1 MRLALRLARTGV
13 PAAALILAMIPAVF
27 QSQTPVARVEFGGE
41 ADLGV
46 ALEQP
51 RDMRFTRSGV
61 VVVENSAPYV
71 RLLSRSGRL
80 LHAGVK
86 AGSGPGEVRHISAVA
101 ISSSRD
107 ALLIFDPALRR
118 VNRFRVADSVSLVNA
133 HSVPLHVEAA
143 CLLGDN
149 LWVAGVHGEQ
159 AVVHRLVLREG
170 KYVVGQSLG
179 SFQIGHPLQ
188 DNRLFRMQVVSS
200 RVLCSETRNQIALGS
215 RHLGVIQ
222 RINVATGAVS
232 MLKVPGF
239 MPLQF
244 SLEGPSLV
252 LQHGPE
258 GVADEIVSLF
268 ERPDG
273 YRVMVGRTDKTHR
286 GDGDFLSVREVFVP
300 FNATAPNKVRML
312 KELELDRDGLRV
324 LCYSAAPF
332 PMGAVVGNGA
342 GCKVR

>member
-1 MRLALRLARTGV
+1 MNWCSGVTALC
-13 PAAALILAMIPAVF
+13 MAVCSTVVEA
-27 QSQTPVARVEFGGE
+27 QSPTTRAEFGGE

-51 RDMRFTRSGV
+51 RDMLFTRSGV
-61 VVVENSAPYV
+61 VVVESSAPFV
-71 RLLSRSGRL
+71 RLLSMSGRL
-80 LHAGVK
+80 LHSGVR

-101 ISSSRD
+101 MSPSRD

-118 VNRFRVADSVSLVNA
+118 VNRFRVTDSIGLVDA
-133 HSVPLHVEAA
+133 RSVPLHVDAA

-188 DNRLFRMQVVSS
+188 DNRLFRSQIVSS
-200 RVLCSETRNQIALGS
+200 RIACSETRNQIALGS

-239 MPLQF
+239 EPLQF
-244 SLEGPSLV
+244 TLEGSSVV
-252 LQHGPE
+252 LQYGPQ

-268 ERPDG
+268 EQPDG
-273 YRVMVGRTDKTHR
+273 FRVVVGRTDKTHR
-286 GDGDFLSVREVFVP
+286 GDGDFLSVREILVP
-300 FNATAPNKVRML
+300 FNVAASSKVRL
-312 KELELDRDGLRV
+312 LAEAELDRDGTRV
-324 LCYSAAPF
+324 LCYSAVPF
-332 PMGAVVGNGA
+332 PQGAVVVRGT
-342 GCKVR
+342 GCKAR

>member
-1 MRLALRLARTGV
+1 MNWRTGV
-13 PAAALILAMIPAVF
+13 TALCLAVSSTVVQA
-27 QSQTPVARVEFGGE
+27 QSTANRVEFGGE

-61 VVVENSAPYV
+61 VVVENSAPFV

-80 LHAGVK
+80 LHTGAK
-86 AGSGPGEVRHISAVA
+86 AGSGPGEVRHISAVT

-118 VNRFRVADSVSLVNA
+118 VSRFRVADSVALVDA

-159 AVVHRLVLREG
+159 AIVHRLVLREG

-179 SFQIGHPLQ
+179 SFQVGHPLQ
-188 DNRLFRMQVVSS
+188 DNRLFRLQIVSS
-200 RVLCSETRNQIALGS
+200 GMLCSETRNQIALGS

-244 SLEGPSLV
+244 SLEGRSLV

-258 GVADEIVSLF
+258 GVAEKSCRCLNS
-268 ERPDG
+268 
-273 YRVMVGRTDKTHR
+273 RTGT
-286 GDGDFLSVREVFVP
+286 VW
-300 FNATAPNKVRML
+300 
-312 KELELDRDGLRV
+312 
-324 LCYSAAPF
+324 
-332 PMGAVVGNGA
+332 
-342 GCKVR
+342 